1 MEEEILDREEETQD
15 IEENE
20 TEIEVE
26 VESHDESNIGEEET
40 QETPSKEQEY
50 YDRLIR
56 VTADFDNY
64 KKRILKEKQE
74 FLKYSNERLIK
85 EIIPVIDN
93 IERAIESA
101 QSSSEAKSI
110 VDGLKLILNQLLKTL
125 SREGVVVI
133 ESKGEKFDPLIHE
146 AISQIPSKDYPP
158 NTVIEEQLKAYLL
171 NKKLIRAAKVIV
183 SREMPEEEM
192 EDIDKKE
199 ESIDVEENVGETD
212 NE

>member
-146 AISQIPSKDYPP
+146 AISQIPSKEYPP